1 MASPSK
7 LIPENPLSAKFAFQR
22 HTSHR
27 WFLARELSIIACDM
41 HGKTFSRNDLQHTK
55 DPTDRFFV
63 GFDKAII
70 RFSRFPL
77 LLACQA
83 PPKIAMHDA
92 SLKKTLSLAACSQ
105 PKPSL
110 GAPKNEAS
118 SALERQKCLRCC
130 AEENRR
136 CRGVSKHLP
145 PKSHFFFRSDGCY
158 VESNREVVAYMSSA
172 AIGLQNARNHL
183 GFTVQEQVKEKWL
196 AFNCSSILVWIC
208 GTEEVLDSPFWRSL
222 NLRHWLS
229 LVERRTGIHT

>member
-1 MASPSK
+1 
-7 LIPENPLSAKFAFQR
+7 
-22 HTSHR
+22 
-27 WFLARELSIIACDM
+27 M

-55 DPTDRFFV
+55 DPTHRFFV

-145 PKSHFFFRSDGCY
+145 PKSHFFFGQMDATLSQTVKWSHTWVLQPLVCRMRGTTSGLRFKSRWKKSD
-158 VESNREVVAYMSSA
+158 
-172 AIGLQNARNHL
+172 LL
-183 GFTVQEQVKEKWL
+183 
-196 AFNCSSILVWIC
+196 SIAV
-208 GTEEVLDSPFWRSL
+208 PFWCGS
-222 NLRHWLS
+222 
-229 LVERRTGIHT
+229 VEQKKCWTVHSGLAWISDIAWA

>member
-1 MASPSK
+1 
-7 LIPENPLSAKFAFQR
+7 
-22 HTSHR
+22 
-27 WFLARELSIIACDM
+27 M

-55 DPTDRFFV
+55 DPTDQFFV

-92 SLKKTLSLAACSQ
+92 SLRKKHRASQ

-145 PKSHFFFRSDGCY
+145 PKSHFFFGQMDATLSQTVKWSHTWVLQPLVCRMRGTTSGLRFKSRWKKSD
-158 VESNREVVAYMSSA
+158 
-172 AIGLQNARNHL
+172 LL
-183 GFTVQEQVKEKWL
+183 
-196 AFNCSSILVWIC
+196 SIAV
-208 GTEEVLDSPFWRSL
+208 PFWSGSVEQKIRFKGKVPILSKEYTRL
-222 NLRHWLS
+222 AQFFMTSDFLKRDLSVFHWHGYKCMIFDIF
-229 LVERRTGIHT
+229 E